1 MFENDYN
8 ITGKHA
14 TFLKFLAVKNSGT
27 KDADDSS
34 PTSARIFERY
44 IDVYMNA
51 AIWGLLYERTAP
63 RDTASDDRARIY
75 ADAYANERENCVF
88 LYRMVMLLDKTTALD
103 SSVRV
108 DRAFRYDTQEDKK
121 SEFQAN
127 MELFHSYVR
136 GGIEE
141 MYEQFTDGCSTR
153 DDYMNKVYE
162 VLTTFR
168 QEIAGLS
175 YEDELAKLIG

>member
-1 MFENDYN
+1 MGRF
-8 ITGKHA
+8 
-14 TFLKFLAVKNSGT
+14 
-27 KDADDSS
+27 
-34 PTSARIFERY
+34 
-44 IDVYMNA
+44 
-51 AIWGLLYERTAP
+51 IWGLLYERTAP
-63 RDTASDDRARIY
+63 RDTTSDDRARIY
-75 ADAYANERENCVF
+75 ADAYATERENCVF
-88 LYRMVMLLDKTTALD
+88 LYRMVMLLDKTTTLEPT
-103 SSVRV
+103 VRV
-108 DRAFRYDTQEDKK
+108 DRAFRYDVQEDKK
-121 SEFQAN
+121 EEFAAN
-127 MELFHSYVR
+127 MDLFHSYVR